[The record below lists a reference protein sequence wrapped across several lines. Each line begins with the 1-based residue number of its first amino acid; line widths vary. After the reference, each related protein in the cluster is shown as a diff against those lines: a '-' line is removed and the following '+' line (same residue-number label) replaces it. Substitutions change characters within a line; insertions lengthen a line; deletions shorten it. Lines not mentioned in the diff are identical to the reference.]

1 VEFPPQV
8 CSHRMQFRAV
18 VCSVLCAGANAV
30 SAQSEVSARVWMLDH
45 PGNNQDDLT
54 ELKNE
59 NPDAYALV
67 NALLTKRSFGLLDPK
82 HPTASFGKAA
92 PKDDSETHLTGAA
105 EYAKFATTDKE
116 KAALQGNTEDVS
128 EPYPDASA
136 SAAAVPYPSAGGA
149 SHDWM
154 NWKPQDSGASDDAM
168 VKNVLGAVAG
178 LTMKGKSLR
187 GPAPEDSNPFA
198 SEAAS
203 QMAAES
209 TPPAQ
214 PVAEEVASTTQAA
227 SENPYLQTMD
237 MAPAPT
243 IKEQIASMPEQG
255 SNNAL
260 ASFAWDD
267 SQTTTS
273 TTVMK
278 VSKSG
283 LGGNPLGAWL
293 GMVKPHVVTAA
304 PQEAKPSNPYLTD
317 LQ

>member
-1 VEFPPQV
+1 MKF
-8 CSHRMQFRAV
+8 HAV
-18 VCSVLCAGANAV
+18 VCSLLCAGADAV
-30 SAQSEVSARVWMLDH
+30 SAQSEVSARVWMRDH
-45 PGNNQDDLT
+45 RQPNQDDLS
-54 ELKNE
+54 ELKTE

-67 NALLTKRSFGLLDPK
+67 NALLTKRSLGLLDPK
-82 HPTASFGKAA
+82 HPTASFGKA
-92 PKDDSETHLTGAA
+92 PPTDDSETKLTGAA
-105 EYAKFATTDKE
+105 EYARFATTEKE
-116 KAALQGNTEDVS
+116 KAALQGVTVDVS

-154 NWKPQDSGASDDAM
+154 SWKPQDSGASDDAM

-187 GPAPEDSNPFA
+187 GGAADDESANPFA

-209 TPPAQ
+209 APQ
-214 PVAEEVASTTQAA
+214 PVAAEVATTTQAS
-227 SENPYLQTMD
+227 SENPYLKTMD
-237 MAPAPT
+237 MAPAAST
-243 IKEQIASMPEQG
+243 IKEQIASFPDQAG
-255 SNNAL
+255 GNAL
-260 ASFAWDD
+260 SSFAWDD
-267 SQTTTS
+267 SQTTT
-273 TTVMK
+273 TTAAPK
-278 VSKSG
+278 ASKSG
-283 LGGNPLGAWL
+283 VGGNPLGAWL